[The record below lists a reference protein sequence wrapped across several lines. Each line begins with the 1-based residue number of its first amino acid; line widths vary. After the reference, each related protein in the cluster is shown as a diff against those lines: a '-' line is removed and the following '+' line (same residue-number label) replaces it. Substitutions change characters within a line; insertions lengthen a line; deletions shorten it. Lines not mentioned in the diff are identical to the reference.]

1 MNRLKPTECEFCGRI
16 SYLIS
21 ESLAVC
27 LGCIRS
33 QPENI
38 ESFIE
43 ECHKK
48 TRLEFGLPERP
59 PYEKDGVKCDNCV
72 NECSIAE
79 DQRGYCG
86 LKESKGGRLHH
97 VAGTKQAGLVS
108 WYFDPLPTN
117 CVADWVCP
125 GGSGCGYPKYSY
137 TPGPE
142 TGYYNLAVFYE
153 ACTFNCLFCQNWHFR
168 KRFRSGD
175 TKSAVELAASVEDST
190 ACICYFGGDPTP
202 QLSHAVAASKMAI
215 DNARGNILRICWE
228 TNGSMNRS
236 LLETMAR
243 LSMESGGCIKFDIKA
258 YDENLNKALC
268 GVSNKNTLENFRWLA
283 SLIKQRPDPPLL
295 VASTLL
301 VPGYIDSEEISR
313 IAGYI
318 SDCDPD
324 IPYSLLAFYPCFKMN
339 DLPQTSAKHAKEAL
353 EAAKSAGL
361 NRVKIANLHLLSND
375 Y

>member
-1 MNRLKPTECEFCGRI
+1 MKPTECKFCGRI

-21 ESLAVC
+21 ESLPVC

-33 QPENI
+33 QPVNI
-38 ESFIE
+38 RSFIE

-48 TRLEFGLPERP
+48 TRIEFGLPGQP
-59 PYEKDGVKCDNCV
+59 PQEKDGVKCDNCI

-79 DQRGYCG
+79 GQRGYCG
-86 LKESKGGRLHH
+86 LKENRDGRLHH
-97 VAGTKQAGLVS
+97 IAGTGHAGLVS

-125 GGSGCGYPKYSY
+125 GGSVCGFPEYSY
-137 TPGPE
+137 APGPE
-142 TGYYNLAVFYE
+142 TGYNNLAVFYE
-153 ACTFNCLFCQNWHFR
+153 ACTFNCLYCQNWHFR
-168 KRFRSGD
+168 KRHQSGNTRS
-175 TKSAVELAASVEDST
+175 AHELAASVDDST

-202 QLSHAVAASKMAI
+202 QLSHAIAASKMARK
-215 DNARGNILRICWE
+215 NAGGKILRICWE
-228 TNGSMNRS
+228 TNGSMSRS
-236 LLETMAR
+236 LLKTMAR

-258 YDENLNKALC
+258 YDKNLNKALC
-268 GVSNKNTLENFRWLA
+268 GVSNKNTLDNFRWLA
-283 SLIKQRPDPPLL
+283 SLSKDRPDPPLL

-301 VPGYIDSEEISR
+301 VPGYIDSEEIFR
-313 IAGYI
+313 IAGFI
-318 SDCDPD
+318 SECDPD

-339 DLPQTSAKHAKEAL
+339 DLPQTSARHAKEAL